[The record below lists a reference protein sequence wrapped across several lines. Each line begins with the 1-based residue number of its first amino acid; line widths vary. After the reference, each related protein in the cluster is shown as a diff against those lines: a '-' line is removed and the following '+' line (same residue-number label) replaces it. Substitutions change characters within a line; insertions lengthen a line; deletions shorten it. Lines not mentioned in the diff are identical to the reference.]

1 MKVKTKKIVRKRF
14 KITKTGKVM
23 HGVQGARHLRSRK
36 SKRRQRRQ
44 DLVAEITNV
53 RFARMIKQ
61 FMSA

>member
-1 MKVKTKKIVRKRF
+1 MKMKTKKIVRKRF

-36 SKRRQRRQ
+36 TKRHQRRQ
-44 DLVAEITNV
+44 DLAAEITNV
-53 RFARMIKQ
+53 RFSRMIKQ